1 MADCNSLENNPMY
14 RKLMDMRNTIVA
26 EFFGPGTVDLA
37 EEIVNEFLN
46 KSTQLIATIEKNELF
61 DPNLDK
67 CFKELKESSA
77 KIGAHKVNNKVNQTI
92 QHLQRGNRQSAMV
105 SFHQMKMELDTVQE
119 RLNAYFKLGYQL
131 KVAVEAIDKQKKK

>member
-77 KIGAHKVNNKVNQTI
+77 KIGAHKVNNEVNQTI
-92 QHLQRGNRQSAMV
+92 QHLQRGNGNGDL
-105 SFHQMKMELDTVQE
+105 FI
-119 RLNAYFKLGYQL
+119 FFF
-131 KVAVEAIDKQKKK
+131 

>member
-1 MADCNSLENNPMY
+1 MLILRLMADRNSLENNPMY
-14 RKLMDMRNTIVA
+14 RKLMEMRNTIVA
-26 EFFGPGTVDLA
+26 
-37 EEIVNEFLN
+37 EIVNEFLN